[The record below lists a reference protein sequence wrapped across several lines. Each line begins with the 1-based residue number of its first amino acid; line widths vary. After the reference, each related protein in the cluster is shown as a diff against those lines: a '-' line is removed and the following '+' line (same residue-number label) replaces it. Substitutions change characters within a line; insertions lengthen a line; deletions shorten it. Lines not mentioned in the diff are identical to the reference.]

1 MPILG
6 GGASTRAGTV
16 QAWPSN
22 TIPSGWLKCN
32 GAAVSR
38 TLYAALFNEIGTTY
52 GAGDGSTTF
61 NVPDLRGEFVRG
73 LDDGRGVDAS
83 RAIGTGQTDQMQRI
97 TGTLSFVTN
106 AGAGVGVGG
115 VSGSMTS
122 GGITTNNLPG
132 HVAGGAKTNAV
143 NFDSG
148 SSPNA
153 RTSADTTGETRP
165 RNVAMHFII
174 KF

>member
-32 GAAVSR
+32 GAAISR

-61 NVPDLRGEFVRG
+61 NVPDLRAHFVRG
-73 LDDGRGVDAS
+73 LDDGRGIDSGRTFGTAQPDQNAS
-83 RAIGTGQTDQMQRI
+83 HSHGQHNVIYT
-97 TGTLSFVTN
+97 F
-106 AGAGVGVGG
+106 
-115 VSGSMTS
+115 S
-122 GGITTNNLPG
+122 GGGYGANFAVEGQFTWPNGTSSSARSTG
-132 HVAGGAKTNAV
+132 ASGG
-143 NFDSG
+143 
-148 SSPNA
+148 
-153 RTSADTTGETRP
+153 GEARP
-165 RNVAMHFII
+165 RNLAMHYII